1 MEAVDAAGVSE
12 VEVEAT
18 EIENLKAELS
28 EMEDKFLRARA
39 EIANMSN
46 RNKTNENY

>member
-1 MEAVDAAGVSE
+1 MSKKEEKQEELQEEMEAVDAAGVSE

-28 EMEDKFLRARA
+28 EMEDKFLRA
-39 EIANMSN
+39 
-46 RNKTNENY
+46 

>member
-46 RNKTNENY
+46 RNKTNDY

>member
-18 EIENLKAELS
+18 EIENLKS
-28 EMEDKFLRARA
+28 RAF
-39 EIANMSN
+39 
-46 RNKTNENY
+46 RNGRQVLAGKSRNC